1 MRVNGRLKDVQYTIN
16 NRLVVSFE
24 VTDKAKALRELDAI
38 KDCLLVIDASKE
50 DKKKSSAANRYF
62 WELATQI
69 ATVLLTD
76 KESVY
81 ISLLYDYGQ
90 SIVITT
96 EIENIDDLKKQ
107 YRLVDVLE
115 VGKVAHVRC
124 YRGLST
130 YTQSEIS
137 YLIQNTELEAEALGI
152 VTKTKQEVEAII
164 KAHRTDRG

>member
-1 MRVNGRLKDVQYTIN
+1 MRVNGRLKDVQLTMN
-16 NRLVVSFE
+16 NKLVVSFE
-24 VTDKAKALRELDAI
+24 IDDKEKALKELDAI
-38 KDCLLVIDASKE
+38 RNINLVIDASKE

-81 ISLLYDYGQ
+81 LSLLSDYGK
-90 SIVITT
+90 SIVNTT
-96 EIENIDDLKKQ
+96 EPENIEELKKD
-107 YRLVDVLE
+107 YRLIDVLE
-115 VGKVAHVRC
+115 VGTVAHVRC
-124 YRGLST
+124 FKGLSK

-164 KAHRTDRG
+164 KAHRPDRG